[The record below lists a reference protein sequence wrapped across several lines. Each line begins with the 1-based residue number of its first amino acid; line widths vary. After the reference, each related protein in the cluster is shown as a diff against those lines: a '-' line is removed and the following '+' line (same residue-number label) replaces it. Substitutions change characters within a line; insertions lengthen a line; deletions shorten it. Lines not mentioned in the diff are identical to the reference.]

1 MSPSRVDSTEASDA
15 TQAARGTAISSPADP
30 EELRKVFDRDGVA
43 LVRGA
48 FDPVQAAAMRQRF
61 WRYVERHSDIRQHD
75 PATWPSGRGS
85 LSVRGLRRDAVFA
98 PFHSGPRIARAL
110 DAVFGAGAWTVPG
123 LGSQL
128 LFTFPTPP
136 PWVLPARTWHIDSAF
151 ERPTTPV
158 GTVKL
163 FGLMDDVEPTGGG
176 TLMLVGSPRLVDAC
190 ADMLPTGTGGNGETW
205 GRFMSQHPHPR
216 RLHCGGSVDAPGRD
230 LLGAEIDVAG
240 VPMRAVEV
248 TGDAGDVV
256 IAHLQTFHGI
266 APNTTS
272 RPRLMLGKTVTRSG

>member
-1 MSPSRVDSTEASDA
+1 MSSERADS
-15 TQAARGTAISSPADP
+15 TQAAGAALAFGGMAVASPTEPD
-30 EELRKVFDRDGVA
+30 ELRALFARDGVV

-48 FDPVQAAAMRQRF
+48 FDPDRAAAMRQRF
-61 WRYVERHSDIRQHD
+61 WRYVEQHSEIREHD
-75 PATWPSGRGS
+75 PASWPAGRGG
-85 LSVRGLRRDAVFA
+85 LSVRGLRRDPVFGT
-98 PFHSGPRIARAL
+98 FHSGPCIDRAL
-110 DAVFGAGAWTVPG
+110 DAVFGAGAWTAPG

-136 PWVLPARTWHIDSAF
+136 PWVLPARTWHIDSGF
-151 ERPTTPV
+151 ERPTAPV
-158 GTVKL
+158 RTVKL

-176 TLMLVGSPRLVDAC
+176 TLMLAGSPRLVDAC
-190 ADMLPTGTGGNGETW
+190 AELLPTGTGGNRETW
-205 GRFMSQHPHPR
+205 GRFMSQHPHLR